1 MAAKDL
7 LRNHW
12 PSVAITVTA
21 AAFGCVALVMLWTM
35 PPRSIVMATGPEG
48 GTYYELGEQY
58 RAALADAGVEV
69 RLMPTAGSVE
79 NLALLR
85 DPNSGVSVQPH
96 LGNMPIQKLRAVHL
110 NELYGKLLRNGR
122 VGGGELSAKTVGH
135 V

>member
-12 PSVAITVTA
+12 PPVAITVTA
-21 AAFGCVALVMLWTM
+21 AAFGCVGLVVLWTM
-35 PPRSIVMATGPEG
+35 PPRSIVMATGLEA

-58 RAALADAGVEV
+58 RTALGNAGVEV

-85 DPNSGVSVQPH
+85 DPKFRGKCRSDAGRRHQH
-96 LGNMPIQKLRAVHL
+96 GNRTRVRIA
-110 NELYGKLLRNGR
+110 GDSLLRTLF
-122 VGGGELSAKTVGH
+122 VVSPE
-135 V
+135 